1 MQTTT
6 PANELASSRAIDLR
20 RAPLAALRAIDF
32 RDPTRDFWADEA
44 LLWQRLWSSWAGLD
58 DAAWPVPGA
67 ARSDAGGP
75 DWSLLEHVAHI
86 EDWQEL
92 DVGYVSRVL
101 EGGAWPSD
109 DEYSGGDFDR
119 FNEGRRERFADL
131 VPSELRAR
139 LADSHERLVA
149 LAKDLPLEVVRS
161 DAAWGWVFNVLHG
174 HVIDHLAVIEPW
186 VARLR
191 ARQDDG
197 DPFVTDPRPATLDA
211 FWLDLDAV
219 LIELD
224 AILAPLDDADWTA
237 REVTPGWTLADH
249 VGHLADWAFEGA
261 RAVAEFRRTGVWPA
275 DPPEGVDAWSEVRVR
290 AARGQSPEAIRFRL
304 LAAIAEMRA
313 ATETLSLAEVR
324 DAEGWS
330 WIYDCLQ
337 GHIRK
342 HLAHLGPWAVE
353 QAWARA
359 DQAASRAGA
368 GA

>member
-6 PANELASSRAIDLR
+6 PAIDLR
-20 RAPLAALRAIDF
+20 RAPLADLRAIDF
-32 RDPTRDFWADEA
+32 RDPSRDFWADEA
-44 LLWQRLWSSWAGLD
+44 RLWERLWSSWAGLD

-67 ARSDAGGP
+67 APSDAGGP

-101 EGGAWPSD
+101 DGGAWPSD

-131 VPSELRAR
+131 VPDELRAR
-139 LADSHERLVA
+139 LADSHTRLIALAERL
-149 LAKDLPLEVVRS
+149 PLDVIRS
-161 DAAWGWVFNVLHG
+161 DAAWGWIFNVLHG
-174 HVIDHLAVIEPW
+174 HVLDHLAVIEPW

-191 ARQDDG
+191 ARQDEG
-197 DPFVTDPRPATLDA
+197 DPFVTDPRPATFEA
-211 FWLDLDAV
+211 FWADVDVAAAELEALLAAV
-219 LIELD
+219 DEG
-224 AILAPLDDADWTA
+224 DWTG
-237 REVTPGWTLADH
+237 REVTPGWTLRDH
-249 VGHLADWAFEGA
+249 VGHLADWATEGT
-261 RAVAEFRRTGVWPA
+261 RAIDEFKGTGTWPA
-275 DPPEGVDAWSEVRVR
+275 DPPEGVDAWSEAHVRGAR
-290 AARGQSPEAIRFRL
+290 AETPTAARARL
-304 LAAIAEMRA
+304 TSAFAGMRA
-313 ATETLSLAEVR
+313 ATATLALAEVR

-353 QAWARA
+353 LA
-359 DQAASRAGA
+359 
-368 GA
+368 

>member
-1 MQTTT
+1 VQTTT
-6 PANELASSRAIDLR
+6 PAIDLR
-20 RAPLAALRAIDF
+20 RAPLADLRAIDF
-32 RDPTRDFWADEA
+32 RDPARDFWADEA
-44 LLWQRLWSSWAGLD
+44 MLWQRLWSSWAGLD

-67 ARSDAGGP
+67 APSDAGGP

-101 EGGAWPSD
+101 DGGAWPSD

-131 VPSELRAR
+131 VPGHLRAR
-139 LADSHERLVA
+139 LADSHTRLIE
-149 LAKDLPLEVVRS
+149 LAQRLPLEIIRS
-161 DAAWGWVFNVLHG
+161 DAAWGWIFNVLHG
-174 HVIDHLAVIEPW
+174 HVLDHLAVIEPW
-186 VARLR
+186 VVRLR

-197 DPFVTDPRPATLDA
+197 DPFVTDPRPATFEAFWADLDA
-211 FWLDLDAV
+211 AVAELDAV
-219 LIELD
+219 L
-224 AILAPLDDADWTA
+224 APIGDREWTA
-237 REVTPGWTLADH
+237 SEVTPGWTLRDH
-249 VGHLADWAFEGA
+249 VGHLADWATEGT
-261 RAVAEFRRTGVWPA
+261 RAIAEFKGTGTWPA
-275 DPPEGVDAWSEVRVR
+275 DPPEGVDAWSEAHVRGAR
-290 AARGQSPEAIRFRL
+290 AETPTAARARL
-304 LAAIAEMRA
+304 ASAFAGMRA
-313 ATETLSLAEVR
+313 ATATLALAEVR

-353 QAWARA
+353 LAWDRSDEAARTH
-359 DQAASRAGA
+359 GA